1 MKRPRSRLT
10 GLHDSLAA
18 VLGEDS
24 LELLTS
30 IAQLRRH
37 WPDIVGTMM
46 AARTEPVSIERLK
59 DQGLCLLIGVDHP
72 IMAQQIRFLRNDIR
86 QACFRHA
93 RVANLQ
99 QIRTRIQPGAGIR
112 SKHGVIRK
120 KPVHFGAKRAIAKE
134 LASIKDR
141 RLKRAMFE
149 ARVAQMAFAND
160 LTHEETS

>member
-37 WPDIVGTMM
+37 WPDIVGAMM

-93 RVANLQ
+93 RVTNLQ

-112 SKHGVIRK
+112 SQQRKIRK
-120 KPVHFGAKRAIAKE
+120 KAVRFAAKRAIAKE
-134 LASIKDR
+134 LASIKDS

-149 ARVAQMAFAND
+149 ARIAQMAFAED
-160 LTHEETS
+160 SKHEENS